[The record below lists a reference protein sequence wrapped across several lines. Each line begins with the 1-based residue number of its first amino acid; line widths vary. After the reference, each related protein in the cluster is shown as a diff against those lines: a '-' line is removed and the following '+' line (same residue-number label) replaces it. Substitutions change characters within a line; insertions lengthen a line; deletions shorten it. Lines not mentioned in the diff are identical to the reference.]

1 MKRAKQFICLNMA
14 ALMLCTAGCAQGA
27 ADAMPESAAPTAK
40 VTDNAGTAGNFA
52 AYEVPE
58 RFCGSWSGLEGSL
71 FVNADAE
78 IILPDTDRLFTAK
91 VERRAFTQ
99 AEADRMTAVF
109 TRGSSLCEFPTTT
122 KQEYAE
128 RIARCEAM
136 LNGEIPY
143 EGDGTIERL
152 PEVIEAARRYME
164 AAPNEGERFPAETR
178 FHPESLPA
186 GAVGGDSDAR
196 VIEGYAEVGGREIY
210 CAIRNSG
217 GKSDDYAR
225 FWDAGYGDINGLDTL
240 SQAQR
245 GEDITPAVS
254 EAQAIRMGDA
264 LMHELGLDSF
274 VCDSAEPVIY
284 LNGIP
289 ATAFDSEEEAEA
301 AIAGSETG
309 YQLEYVQQIN
319 GVSLGQAGLS
329 GNASE
334 DGLAYMGTWAYE
346 RVQIYVAGD
355 KIVWFSW
362 TNPYTEPEII
372 EEDAALIPFSDV
384 EDIFAKMIFV
394 KNHYLLEANRVNGF
408 ETIRNMDIDK
418 VRLTLM
424 RVRSKDSLSVGTI
437 IPVWDFYG
445 VLSAHA
451 ADAQHSAMVS
461 SEPHYGVVL
470 TINAIDGTVV
480 DRALGY

>member
-1 MKRAKQFICLNMA
+1 MKRAKKFICLIMA

-27 ADAMPESAAPTAK
+27 AGTVPESAAPTAK
-40 VTDNAGTAGNFA
+40 VTDSAGTAGNFA

-58 RFCGSWSGLEGSL
+58 RFCGSWSGLEESL

-264 LMHELGLDSF
+264 LIAELGLGGF
-274 VCDSAEPVIY
+274 VCDGAEPVIY
-284 LNGIP
+284 LSG
-289 ATAFDSEEEAEA
+289 AAMACESEEEYNS
-301 AIAGSETG
+301 AIADCETG
-309 YQLEYVQQIN
+309 CRLEYVRQIN
-319 GVSLGQAGLS
+319 GVSLGQTGIAG
-329 GNASE
+329 NDIE

-346 RVQIYVAGD
+346 RVQVYVAGD
-355 KIVWFSW
+355 KIAWFSW

-372 EEDAALIPFSDV
+372 AEDVALLPFSDV

-408 ETIRNMDIDK
+408 VTVRSMDIDK
-418 VRLTLM
+418 LRLTLM
-424 RVRSKDSLSVGTI
+424 RVRSKDSLSEGTI

-445 VLSAHA
+445 TISARA